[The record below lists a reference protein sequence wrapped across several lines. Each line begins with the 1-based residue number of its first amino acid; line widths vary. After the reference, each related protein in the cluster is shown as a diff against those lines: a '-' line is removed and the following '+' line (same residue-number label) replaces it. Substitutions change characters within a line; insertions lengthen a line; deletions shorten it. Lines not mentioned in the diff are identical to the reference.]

1 MCTAVFNE
9 DHTRAMHTLCIDSY
23 KAYRLMLEYLM
34 IHAFKCSAH
43 FWADNNN
50 HAQSYQCK
58 KKTDRD
64 RERGM
69 EMFGKIDRQGE
80 KTKLNK

>member
-58 KKTDRD
+58 KKTDGD
-64 RERGM
+64 REREGWKCL
-69 EMFGKIDRQGE
+69 GKSIDKE
-80 KTKLNK
+80 KRPN